1 MDYTCRQQPSG
12 LDLVT
17 DGARTAKIGLRRR
30 CAAAE
35 TSSSD
40 HPTGGRAPV
49 NPSHPICIQR
59 VGLDHGW
66 DRSEPRDLDP
76 TDGVHAYRF
85 ARGFKSE
92 PSVVDPA
99 HRIRS
104 ELSESQER
112 RIKIQRLLGARTPSR
127 NRSNPSR

>member
-1 MDYTCRQQPSG
+1 M
-12 LDLVT
+12 
-17 DGARTAKIGLRRR
+17 AKIGLRRR

-35 TSSSD
+35 TSSGD
-40 HPTGGRAPV
+40 HPAAGRAPV

-66 DRSEPRDLDP
+66 DRSEPRDLNP

-104 ELSESQER
+104 ELRESLER
-112 RIKIQRLLGARTPSR
+112 RIEI
-127 NRSNPSR
+127 